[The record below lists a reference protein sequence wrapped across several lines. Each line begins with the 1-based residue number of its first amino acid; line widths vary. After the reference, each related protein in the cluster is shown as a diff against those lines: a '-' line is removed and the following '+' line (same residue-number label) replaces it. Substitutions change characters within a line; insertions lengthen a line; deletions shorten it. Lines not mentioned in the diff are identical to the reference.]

1 MLKLVKSIFKGC
13 MEVVLVL
20 TPISFAAFGGFAGY
34 VNDNMV
40 LGIVIGLIAG
50 LLTSIIGGGY
60 ISHIVSINDNLEQ
73 LNNNVKKG
81 LTELLPK

>member
-1 MLKLVKSIFKGC
+1 MLKLVKSIFKGF

-20 TPISFAAFGGFAGY
+20 IPVSFAAYGGFIGNASG
-34 VNDNMV
+34 NMV
-40 LGIVIGLIAG
+40 LGIVIGLVAG
-50 LLTSIIGGGY
+50 LLTSIVGGGY